1 METKK
6 TPKADMENKKS
17 IFLETGLIVALALSL
32 LAFEWRTLDKNNTV
46 ISTSRMNELSDY
58 IPVNTV
64 QSTPLPRPQA
74 AKPWIV
80 INEVKDEIAVDD
92 ISIDIS
98 AEMLEKWQNPEYLKL
113 PDEPVVSTEDSLF
126 MVVEKEPE
134 FPGGLAALY
143 RYLSE
148 NIEYPKAAVEADI
161 TGTVYVGFVVEKNG
175 TLSNIEIQRSPHQLL
190 SEEAV
195 RVISSMPA
203 WSPGKQRGKAV
214 RVRFSLPVK
223 FSLQ

>member
-17 IFLETGLIVALALSL
+17 IFLETGLIIALALSL
-32 LAFEWRTLDKNNTV
+32 LAFEWRTMDKNTTV
-46 ISTSRMNELSDY
+46 ISPSGMNELSDY
-58 IPVNTV
+58 IPLNTV
-64 QSTPLPRPQA
+64 QSKPLPRPQA

-92 ISIDIS
+92 ISIDIN

-113 PDEPVVSTEDSLF
+113 PDENVFSTEDSLF
-126 MVVEKEPE
+126 IVVEKEPE

-143 RYLSE
+143 RYLSQ
-148 NIEYPKAAVEADI
+148 NIEYPKAAVEASI
-161 TGTVYVGFVVEKNG
+161 AGTVYVGFVVEKNG